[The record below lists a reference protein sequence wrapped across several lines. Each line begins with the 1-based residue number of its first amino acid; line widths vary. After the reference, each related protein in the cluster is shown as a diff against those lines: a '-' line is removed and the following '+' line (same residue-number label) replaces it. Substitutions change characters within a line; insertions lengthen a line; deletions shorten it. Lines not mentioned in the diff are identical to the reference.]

1 VRAQGAREGV
11 AGVEQ
16 DARALAE
23 AVAADEGRRASRW
36 QLRFRL
42 GWGLLIALLAG
53 FVLLSLNVEIDFIAR
68 ATPFILEGI
77 WITLIVSASSIVL
90 ATLLAAIG
98 ALGRLSPNAIVNAVA
113 SFYVSFFRGT
123 PLILQLL
130 VWYLALPQVG
140 IVLAPI
146 HCAIGALSMNYG
158 AYMTEIFRAGIQAVP
173 LGQREAAAAL
183 GMSSRTAF
191 LRIVAPQAF
200 RIVVPAIGND
210 FVAMLKDSA
219 LASTV
224 ALQEIVWRARNV
236 GQKEFK
242 TLQTF
247 IIAAMIYWA
256 LTIIFSTFQNRIE
269 KRLAAGDRNK
279 EIKG

>member
-1 VRAQGAREGV
+1 MGGR
-11 AGVEQ
+11 VEQ
-16 DARALAE
+16 DARALAQ
-23 AVAADEGRRASRW
+23 AVAADEARRASLW
-36 QLRFRL
+36 QMRFRL
-42 GWGLLIALLAG
+42 GWGILIALLAG
-53 FVLLSLNVEIDFIAR
+53 FFLFSLNVEIDFIAR
-68 ATPFILEGI
+68 ATPFILQGI
-77 WITLIVSASSIVL
+77 GITLIVSAASIVL
-90 ATLLAAIG
+90 ATLLAALG
-98 ALGRLSPNAIVNAVA
+98 AIGRLSANAIINAVA

-140 IVLAPI
+140 IVLDPI
-146 HCAIGALSMNYG
+146 FCAIGALGMNYG

-191 LRIVAPQAF
+191 LRIIAPQAF
-200 RIVVPAIGND
+200 RIIVPAIGND

>member
-1 VRAQGAREGV
+1 VHT
-11 AGVEQ
+11 
-16 DARALAE
+16 DAELLAK
-23 AVAADEGRRASRW
+23 AVAKDEARRAARW

-42 GWGLLIALLAG
+42 GWAALLGLLAA
-53 FVLLSLNVEIDFIAR
+53 FVFFSLNVEIDFLTR
-68 ATPFILEGI
+68 ATPFIIGGI
-77 WITLIVSASSIVL
+77 WITLAVSSASIVL
-90 ATLLAAIG
+90 ATLLAALG
-98 ALGRLSPNAIVNAVA
+98 ALGRLSSNAVVNAIA

-140 IVLAPI
+140 IILDPI
-146 HCAIGALSMNYG
+146 FCAIGALGMNYG

-173 LGQREAAAAL
+173 LGQREAAAL
-183 GMSSRTAF
+183 GMSGGTAF
-191 LRIVAPQAF
+191 RRIIAPQAF
-200 RIVVPAIGND
+200 RIIVPAIGND

-224 ALQEIVWRARNV
+224 ALHEIVWRARNI

-247 IIAAMIYWA
+247 IIAAMIYWT
-256 LTIIFSTFQNRIE
+256 LTIIFTAVQNRIE
-269 KRLAAGDRNK
+269 SRLAAGDRNK
-279 EIKG
+279 VVKG